1 MAYTPQLSYRESCTL
16 RRIAWHLGLPMTKAL
31 SAVLQAAAERFS
43 PREVCETC
51 RDHTRCADCVF
62 NHEPSDHEGRL

>member
-31 SAVLQAAAERFS
+31 SAVLQSAAERFS
-43 PREVCETC
+43 HGALCETC
-51 RDHTRCADCVF
+51 RDHTRCSDCVF
-62 NHEPSDHEGRL
+62 NIESSDNERRS